1 MHKVTIESPDTNTKQ
16 TMEYKAILFIGI
28 RNDSREGI
36 ECLSLGKQT
45 DDAEEDAMYKAKLL
59 TGLHT
64 LEERVIESNKLL
76 ELISA
81 VDPDFAKR
89 LKGKAMNKSEY
100 ELKEAVRRIF
110 NEGKE

>member
-1 MHKVTIESPDTNTKQ
+1 MHKVTIDSPDTNTQQ
-16 TMEYKAILFIGI
+16 TMEYKAVLFVGI

-36 ECLSLGKQT
+36 ECISLGKQT

-59 TGLHT
+59 TGLHA
-64 LEERVIESNKLL
+64 LEKRVIESNKLL
-76 ELISA
+76 ELIS
-81 VDPDFAKR
+81 VIDPDFAKK
-89 LKGKAMNKSEY
+89 LKGEAMNKTEY

>member
-1 MHKVTIESPDTNTKQ
+1 MHKVTIDSPESDTQQ
-16 TMEYKAILFIGI
+16 TIEYKAILFVGI

-36 ECLSLGKQT
+36 ECISLGKQT

-64 LEERVIESNKLL
+64 LEKRVIESNKLL
-76 ELISA
+76 ELISII
-81 VDPDFAKR
+81 DPDFAKK
-89 LKGKAMNKSEY
+89 LKGKAMNKNEY

-110 NEGKE
+110 NEREE

>member
-1 MHKVTIESPDTNTKQ
+1 MHKVTIDSPESDTKQ
-16 TMEYKAILFIGI
+16 TMEYKAVLFVGI

-36 ECLSLGKQT
+36 ECISLGKQT

-59 TGLHT
+59 TGLHA
-64 LEERVIESNKLL
+64 LEKRVIESNKLL
-76 ELISA
+76 ELISII
-81 VDPDFAKR
+81 DPDFAKK
-89 LKGKAMNKSEY
+89 LKGETMDKTEY